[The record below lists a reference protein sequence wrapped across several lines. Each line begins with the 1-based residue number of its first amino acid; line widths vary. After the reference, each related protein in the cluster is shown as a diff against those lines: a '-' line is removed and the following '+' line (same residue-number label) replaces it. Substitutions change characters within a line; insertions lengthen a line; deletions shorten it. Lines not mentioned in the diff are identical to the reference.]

1 MGLCL
6 MMTGVLFSGD
16 LDTDIV
22 FDYGI
27 FTPGCGMA
35 DLADIKRLDLK
46 IDQRMAHLSGD
57 VFPSWNGAI
66 AKLRAVAAETK

>member
-27 FTPGCGMA
+27 FIPGCRMA
-35 DLADIKRLDLK
+35 DLAYIKRLDLK
-46 IDQRMAHLSGD
+46 IDQRMAHLSGE
-57 VFPSWNGAI
+57 FPSWNGAI